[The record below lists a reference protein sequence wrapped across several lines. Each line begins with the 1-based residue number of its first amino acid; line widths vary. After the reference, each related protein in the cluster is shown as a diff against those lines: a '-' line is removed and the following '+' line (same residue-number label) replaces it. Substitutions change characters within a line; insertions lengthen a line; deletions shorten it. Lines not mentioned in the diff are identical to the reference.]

1 MSDTKTKLHFTRIRA
16 KGEPTF
22 FDPQTDIRQ
31 LLPAVA
37 KSAVLSLQ
45 DQYPDDEELQ
55 HDLNYIH
62 NCICIFQI
70 RLAED
75 TTPVDEQVS
84 AFLAAIDKCR
94 PAAVYTWKNRVF
106 TMLLMLFALFV
117 RRDAKVDKDQLSAMI
132 NMIQLVP
139 LSKLIDPE
147 LYRKVR
153 ADLTDRMPA
162 KLHDTCYPQGCN
174 IVCEETGEQLKG
186 AKDLIRM
193 FVSASGDTSW
203 EGLARAC
210 DEAFSTPGIKSDAQS
225 IALALAYPD
234 YEHRTLSVAVEA
246 EGGDDSVR

>member
-1 MSDTKTKLHFTRIRA
+1 MSETKTKLHFTRIRA
-16 KGEPTF
+16 KGEPVF

-55 HDLNYIH
+55 HDLYYIH
-62 NCICIFQI
+62 NCICICQI

-75 TTPVDEQVS
+75 TTPVDEQVA

-94 PAAVYTWKNRVF
+94 PAAVYAWKSRVF
-106 TMLLMLFALFV
+106 TMMLMLFALFV
-117 RRDAKVDKDQLSAMI
+117 RSDAKVDKDQLSTMVS
-132 NMIQLVP
+132 MIQLVP
-139 LSKLIDPE
+139 LSKLVAPE
-147 LYRKVR
+147 IYKKVR
-153 ADLTDRMPA
+153 DDLTERLPA
-162 KLHDTCYPQGCN
+162 KLNATCYPQGCK
-174 IVCEETGEQLKG
+174 IVCEETGEQIRG
-186 AKDLIRM
+186 AKALIRL

-234 YEHRTLSVAVEA
+234 YEHRTLSVEVEP